1 MSLRI
6 TNTLTRKVEDF
17 VPRNTGKVDMFV
29 CGPTVFDLI
38 HIGNARTF
46 VFFDVVA
53 KWLRA
58 KGLIVRYVQNITDI
72 EDRIIA
78 RAREREQEPL
88 QYAREFEMKF
98 LEDTRA
104 IGNSAVSEYARATDY
119 IAQVIS
125 QVKTLIKKGHVYLI
139 DSDGWYFDLTTFP
152 EYGKLSGRTALAA
165 NDAVSRIDDSSKK
178 RNAGDF
184 CVWKLSKIGEPSWS
198 NSELGAG
205 RPGWHIEDTAIT
217 EKIFGPQYDLHGGGI
232 DLIFPHHEAEI
243 AQQESASGLKPLVKY
258 WMHGGFLEE
267 HGDKMSKSLGNF
279 ATVRDMLQKYSPE
292 SIRFYL
298 LSGYYHSP
306 LAFKEDSIRSAEAA
320 VQRLSEL
327 SMKLEHI
334 SVSPNESDESADNIK
349 SAIQK
354 FSDAMDDDFNIP
366 NALASLFDG
375 VRIINTAIDSENI
388 STQTLGSAK
397 ELLSLAKDTLGI
409 VPTKW
414 IAIPSDVQ
422 YLVNQR
428 ELARKQKDFS
438 SADDFREKIIKM
450 GYAVDDT
457 PYGTLAKKK

>member
-334 SVSPNESDESADNIK
+334 SVSPNESEEPSENIK
-349 SAIQK
+349 NIIQK

-397 ELLSLAKDTLGI
+397 ELLSLAKDTRGI

>member
-298 LSGYYHSP
+298 LSGHYRSP
-306 LAFKEDSIRSAEAA
+306 LAFKDDSIRSAEAA

-334 SVSPNESDESADNIK
+334 SVSPNESEEPSENIK
-349 SAIQK
+349 NIIQK

>member
-334 SVSPNESDESADNIK
+334 SVSPNESEEPSENIK
-349 SAIQK
+349 NIIQK

-366 NALASLFDG
+366 SALAVLFDG
-375 VRIINTAIDSENI
+375 VRIINIAIDSENI
-388 STQTLGSAK
+388 STKLISSGK

-409 VPTKW
+409 VPAKG

-457 PYGTLAKKK
+457 LYGTLVKKK

>member
-17 VPRNTGKVDMFV
+17 VPRNTGKVDMCV

-334 SVSPNESDESADNIK
+334 SVSPNESEEPSENIK
-349 SAIQK
+349 NIIQK

>member
-72 EDRIIA
+72 EDKIIA
-78 RAREREQEPL
+78 RARECEQEPL

-119 IAQVIS
+119 IPQVIA
-125 QVKTLIKKGHVYLI
+125 QVKTLIKNGNVYLI

-152 EYGKLSGRTALAA
+152 EYGKLSGRTALAT
-165 NDAVSRIDDSSKK
+165 NDAVSRIDDSLKK
-178 RNAGDF
+178 RNTGDF

-334 SVSPNESDESADNIK
+334 SVSPNESEEPSENIK
-349 SAIQK
+349 NIIQK